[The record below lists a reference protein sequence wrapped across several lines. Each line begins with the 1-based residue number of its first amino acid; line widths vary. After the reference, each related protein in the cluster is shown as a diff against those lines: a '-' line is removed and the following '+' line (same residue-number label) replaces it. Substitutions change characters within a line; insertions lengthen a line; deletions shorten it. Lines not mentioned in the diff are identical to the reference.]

1 MAFWTTI
8 LLSAAIVSIASI
20 GLFLHISSGQ
30 LNPGMA
36 PFVGLGG
43 YVSGAL
49 CVNSGLSAW
58 LSMPI
63 AVVAGFAFGSLF
75 AFITLRL
82 HHWFFAVTT
91 LTLSVASVSGVGMI
105 DYFGGPVGLTNIPL
119 ATSPALIV
127 SAFAGVLLVAYALH
141 KSSVGLQIRAMG
153 DDEPLSQ
160 VFGVHVRTMRILV
173 FGLGS
178 AMAALSGALQAHRFG
193 IYEPSDLGFMQS
205 LLLFIYVIVGGKRS
219 VFGPVL
225 GTFFL
230 FVMPE
235 VINISAQTQ
244 LLVFGALMVIVSIW
258 MPEGLAGALAALWR
272 RLGPGR
278 AGARR
283 TGRANALPHA
293 GAHE

>member
-8 LLSAAIVSIASI
+8 LLSAAIASIASI
-20 GLFLHISSGQ
+20 GLFLQINSGQ

-49 CVNSGLSAW
+49 CVNSGVSPW

-63 AVVAGFAFGSLF
+63 AVVAGFVFGSLF
-75 AFITLRL
+75 ACVTLRL
-82 HHWFFAVTT
+82 HHWFFAITA

-119 ATSPALIV
+119 VTTAPMVIV
-127 SAFAGVLLVAYALH
+127 AFVVVFAIAYGVH
-141 KSSVGLQIRAMG
+141 RSSVGLQIRAMG
-153 DDEPLSQ
+153 DDEVLSQ
-160 VFGVHVRTMRILV
+160 VFGVRVKTLRIGV

-178 AMAALSGALQAHRFG
+178 AMAAVSGILQAHRFG

-235 VINISAQTQ
+235 VIKITSQTQ
-244 LLVFGALMVIVSIW
+244 LVVFGALMIIVSVW
-258 MPEGLAGALAALWR
+258 MPEGLAGAFASLWRWLASERIGHR
-272 RLGPGR
+272 RLGKR
-278 AGARR
+278 GAAARHR
-283 TGRANALPHA
+283 T
-293 GAHE
+293 